1 MKDISIKI
9 MQEVMNKME
18 YTAPYM
24 CIKCHKR
31 FGREVAEKYDMKCS
45 CCKGKLRDLREE

>member
-9 MQEVMNKME
+9 MQGVMDKME

-24 CIKCHKR
+24 CLDCQKR
-31 FGREVAEKYDMKCS
+31 FPEDVAEHHDMKCS
-45 CCKGKLRDLREE
+45 CCKGKLIDLRED